1 MANNNSVPNPFADEP
16 QLAGTIRLQSAAN
29 PLDPYAAPAGAAE
42 YHESIGPGI
51 GIWRIEHEIVMHR
64 LATFPPR
71 CVLSNDPHNDLVPR
85 RLAWGHPFDIG
96 LTQRLIVPYAISPG
110 AALGLDY
117 FRFLSVSIA
126 ITSLVLLGITLYAFF
141 YNFQS
146 VFFIILIAF
155 LMLMFVGCCKIA
167 FDAKRPL
174 KIVARGGE
182 YIWLI
187 GAGPEFLASLPN
199 WPRKKKHESP

>member
-1 MANNNSVPNPFADEP
+1 MASSPAPNPFADDP

-42 YHESIGPGI
+42 YYESLGPGI
-51 GIWRIEHEIVMHR
+51 GMWRIEHEIVMHR
-64 LATFPPR
+64 LAAFPPR
-71 CVLSNDPHNDLVPR
+71 CVLTNDPHNDLVPR

-96 LTQRLIVPYAISPG
+96 LTQRLIVPYAISPRG
-110 AALGLDY
+110 ARGLGY
-117 FRFLSVSIA
+117 FRVLAISIA
-126 ITSLVLLGITLYAFF
+126 IAILVLLGVTVSAFVQHF
-141 YNFQS
+141 ER
-146 VFFIILIAF
+146 VFLIIPSAF
-155 LMLMFVGCCKIA
+155 LILMFIGCCKVAI
-167 FDAKRPL
+167 DAKRPL

-182 YIWLI
+182 YLWLI